1 MNNRMNDLS
10 DEVKANLVNCK
21 TEEEKKKVLAD
32 AGIEPIDDELLDE
45 VSAGVEIPRLRP
57 RHRPRPRGPRPSDC
71 NIPGDPTA
79 T

>member
-45 VSAGVEIPRLRP
+45 VSAGAVRNNNNRGGQSKRPDPRFI
-57 RHRPRPRGPRPSDC
+57 
-71 NIPGDPTA
+71 NIPGSVEELG
-79 T
+79 

>member
-32 AGIEPIDDELLDE
+32 AGIEPIDDALLDE
-45 VSAGVEIPRLRP
+45 VAGGKIGGYYGNGKSPVKPDPKLSFRLPGSVEKL
-57 RHRPRPRGPRPSDC
+57 
-71 NIPGDPTA
+71 
-79 T
+79 

>member
-45 VSAGVEIPRLRP
+45 VAGGFIRNNNNRGGQSKRPDPRNVNLPGRVEKL
-57 RHRPRPRGPRPSDC
+57 
-71 NIPGDPTA
+71 
-79 T
+79 

>member
-21 TEEEKKKVLAD
+21 TEEEKKKALAD

-45 VSAGVEIPRLRP
+45 VSAGAAPNNNNKGGRSKRPDPKIIKISGTVEAL
-57 RHRPRPRGPRPSDC
+57 
-71 NIPGDPTA
+71 
-79 T
+79 

>member
-1 MNNRMNDLS
+1 MNNRLNDLS

-45 VSAGVEIPRLRP
+45 VAGGKSGGNYGKGGSPVKPDPKLGFRLPGSVEKL
-57 RHRPRPRGPRPSDC
+57 
-71 NIPGDPTA
+71 
-79 T
+79 